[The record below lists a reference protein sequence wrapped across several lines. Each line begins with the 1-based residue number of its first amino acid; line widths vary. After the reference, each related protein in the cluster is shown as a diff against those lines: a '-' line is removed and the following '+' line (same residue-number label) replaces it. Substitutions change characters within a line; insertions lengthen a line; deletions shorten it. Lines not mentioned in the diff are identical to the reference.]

1 MKLDTTL
8 GLSSLLRAL
17 QRPREISTNYGL
29 NDTIQDMKMG
39 QPDVQDYEIALT
51 EDGEVAPG
59 PRWRHLFRW
68 LVAQAHEILDFDSVY
83 IITDNRDLVSSAVD
97 SQPGLAHWPAL
108 AAWWSDRIKY
118 LGP

>member
-1 MKLDTTL
+1 MTIHLRENEVSREDQVHDWHEADTTL

-59 PRWRHLFRW
+59 PHWRHLFRW
-68 LVAQAHEILDFDSVY
+68 LVAGIL
-83 IITDNRDLVSSAVD
+83 SAPQWTR
-97 SQPGLAHWPAL
+97 SQG
-108 AAWWSDRIKY
+108 
-118 LGP
+118 